1 MSQSPFH
8 NLQEEPIPGSFYD
21 ADYYTAG
28 TKSSYGPYGPG
39 HWADDL
45 ASMVIE
51 YLAPDSLLD
60 VGCAY
65 GYIVERMRVQRIDAW
80 GFDVSAYAIANS
92 VIPSSTWAGAAEDP
106 EAYSDLHVDLVLA
119 TEMAEHLVPAQAR
132 AFLRNAFAHAD
143 RMLLLVALDL
153 GSDGDPTEG
162 DHSHI
167 NFRPLEW
174 WLAELLD
181 AGWNIG
187 DAGRFNEDPR
197 SVQMGWGGRFIYVEK
212 ET

>member
-1 MSQSPFH
+1 VSRPYH

-39 HWADDL
+39 HWAVDL
-45 ASMVIE
+45 TVMVVE
-51 YLAPDSLLD
+51 YLAPDSVLD

-65 GYIVERMRVQRIDAW
+65 GYIVERLRRVKIDAW
-80 GFDVSAYAIANS
+80 GFDVSAYAISQS
-92 VIPSSTWAGAAEDP
+92 VIPSSTWVGAAEDP
-106 EAYSDLHVDLVLA
+106 NAYGDTQVDLALA
-119 TEMAEHLVPAQAR
+119 TEMCEHLVPAQAR
-132 AFLRNAFAHAD
+132 AFLRNAYAHAD
-143 RMLLLVALDL
+143 RMLLLIALDL
-153 GSDGDPTEG
+153 GGDGDPTEG

-187 DAGRFNEDPR
+187 DASRFNDDQR
-197 SVQMGWGGRFIYVEK
+197 AIQMNWNGRFIYATK